1 MKNNEIQTTWGFGG
15 PKNLP
20 YFERIIV
27 VTFVMVTKK
36 YYAIKQPKFGNT
48 VDQKLF
54 YIYVILHV
62 NYLCQIRKI
71 HECPNAY

>member
-1 MKNNEIQTTWGFGG
+1 MKYRLHGG
-15 PKNLP
+15 LEPAKNLP
-20 YFERIIV
+20 RFERIIV
-27 VTFVMVTKK
+27 ATFVMVTKK

-62 NYLCQIRKI
+62 NYLCQIGKI

>member
-1 MKNNEIQTTWGFGG
+1 MKNRGFGG

-48 VDQKLF
+48 VDQKLV